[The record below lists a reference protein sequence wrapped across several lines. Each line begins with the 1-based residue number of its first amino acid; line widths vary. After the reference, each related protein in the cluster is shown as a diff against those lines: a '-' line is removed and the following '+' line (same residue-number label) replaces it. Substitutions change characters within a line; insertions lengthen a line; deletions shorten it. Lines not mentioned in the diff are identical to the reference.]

1 MRKNNLLTI
10 VGKIFASSLAVAITA
25 WILPGVTV
33 ESYLSALIVA
43 VVLSLLNI
51 FLKPVLVFLT
61 IPVTL
66 FSFGLFLLVINALI
80 ILLADDLVGG
90 FIVDGFWWALL
101 FSIILSIINAI
112 FNSIDNKS
120 NGGNKD
126 EM

>member
-1 MRKNNLLTI
+1 MRNNNILTI
-10 VGKIFASSLAVAITA
+10 IGKIFASSLAVAITA

-33 ESYLSALIVA
+33 ENYLSALIVA
-43 VVLSLLNI
+43 VVLSILNI

-66 FSFGLFLLVINALI
+66 LTFGLFLLVINALL

-101 FSIILSIINAI
+101 FSIILSVINSI
-112 FNSIDNKS
+112 FNGIDNKPPR
-120 NGGNKD
+120 GRG
-126 EM
+126 